1 MAKLVSNVYGD
12 ALFELAMEQSKLEDY
27 LQEAHCVLQVL
38 QDNSDFQQIMNH
50 PKIIKEEKTQM
61 VETIF
66 KGRISDEMVGLMIM
80 IVEKDH
86 FAEMESVLNYFI
98 ARVMEE
104 KNIGVATV
112 TTPMELTDA
121 QKEAIVKRLL
131 ETTSYVSFYM
141 NYVVDADLI
150 GGMVIRI
157 GDRVVD
163 SSVRTK
169 IYQLSR
175 ELSNIQLKV
184 GESAP

>member
-27 LQEAHCVLQVL
+27 LQEAQCVLQVL
-38 QDNSDFQQIMNH
+38 QDNGDFQQIMNH